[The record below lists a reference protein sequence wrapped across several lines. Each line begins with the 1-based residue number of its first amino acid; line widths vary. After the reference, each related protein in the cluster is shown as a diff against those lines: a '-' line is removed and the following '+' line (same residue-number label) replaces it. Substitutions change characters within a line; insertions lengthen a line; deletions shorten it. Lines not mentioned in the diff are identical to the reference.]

1 MVVAALAAPGPGVA
15 VPRALRRTDSCSISG
30 AESPFFRA
38 FSALSGYDGGTGAD
52 QENIGS

>member
-1 MVVAALAAPGPGVA
+1 MVVAALAAPGPGAA
-15 VPRALRRTDSCSISG
+15 VPPRSARTDSCHING

-38 FSALSGYDGGTGAD
+38 FSAICGYHSGTGAD